1 MKGERRGERAAWT
14 AFIDG
19 TAVDKESKYGNVQAG
34 KYQSKHEADVAQK
47 LDALVRGRHI
57 NNLGEQVSFTL
68 IEGKGRVKAIKYIAD
83 FVYFDL
89 QGVRHVLDAKGF
101 KTPVYRLKKKMM
113 KLLHNIDI
121 EEV

>member
-1 MKGERRGERAAWT
+1 MRGERRGEREAWT
-14 AFIDG
+14 AFVDG
-19 TAVDKESKYGNVQAG
+19 TALDKASKYGNVRAG

-47 LDALVRGRHI
+47 LDALVRMRHI

-68 IEGKGRVKAIKYIAD
+68 IEGRGRVKPIKYIAD

-89 QGVRHVLDAKGF
+89 KGVRHVLDAKGC
-101 KTPVYRLKKKMM
+101 KTPVYRLKKKML
-113 KLLHNIDI
+113 KLLHDIDI